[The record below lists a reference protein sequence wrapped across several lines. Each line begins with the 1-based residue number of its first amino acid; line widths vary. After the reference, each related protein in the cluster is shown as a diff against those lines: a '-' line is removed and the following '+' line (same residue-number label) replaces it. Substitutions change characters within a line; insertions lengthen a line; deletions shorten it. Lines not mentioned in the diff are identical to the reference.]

1 MVADQTNYSGAAGVG
16 LIPCF
21 FGPDLEL
28 ANQLLA
34 IALFII
40 RLHGRAA
47 FLGFPFSS
55 GMFS

>member
-1 MVADQTNYSGAAGVG
+1 M
-16 LIPCF
+16 L

-40 RLHGRAA
+40 RLHRKEQ
-47 FLGFPFSS
+47 PSS
-55 GMFS
+55 DSLILRHVLLIVGIRLA